1 MRELYLDM
9 TSGISGDIM
18 LAGLLGLGADSK
30 ELSQIL
36 SKMLN
41 KHVQLEL

>member
-9 TSGISGDIM
+9 TTGISGDIM
-18 LAGLLGLGADSK
+18 LAALAGLGADIGK
-30 ELSQIL
+30 LSDIL

-41 KHVQLEL
+41 KPVQL